1 MEFIQLF
8 LGRHFVAKPAVALR
22 NGGCFLWLTN
32 QYVKAHEFMKGH
44 NYKIQFLTVFY
55 SCVNQQMQ

>member
-8 LGRHFVAKPAVALR
+8 LGRHFAVKPVVALR
-22 NGGCFLWLTN
+22 NGGCFLRLTN
-32 QYVKAHEFMKGH
+32 QYVIAHEFMKGH
-44 NYKIQFLTVFY
+44 NHKIQFLTVVY